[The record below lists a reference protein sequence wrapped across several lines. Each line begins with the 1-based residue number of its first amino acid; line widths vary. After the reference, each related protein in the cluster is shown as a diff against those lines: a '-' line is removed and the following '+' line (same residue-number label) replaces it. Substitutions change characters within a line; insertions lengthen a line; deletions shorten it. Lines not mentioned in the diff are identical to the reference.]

1 MPFLNKPNKQL
12 GRFSFLPDRW
22 VSAKFRTSPIFR
34 QKIILSW
41 SLSTFFLNFY
51 WNLKFLKSLNF
62 RKCCNLKII
71 TLKSTTSFEMSRFFK
86 WLRMAL
92 DRREALTDCK
102 CVFSRS
108 NLECKFW
115 IWLSLSKYCKKD
127 NGLTGF
133 SQLKAHNYSLFSE

>member
-1 MPFLNKPNKQL
+1 MDGLVFCQTD
-12 GRFSFLPDRW
+12 GFLPSSEQVPFFGR
-22 VSAKFRTSPIFR
+22 KLYFPGRYR
-34 QKIILSW
+34 LSSW
-41 SLSTFFLNFY
+41 KNFY